1 MTETQQPTHTPH
13 NIYIGY
19 NFSVRLTRT
28 FKLSNMIQ
36 HDVFNGV
43 VHNDFET
50 FKNLG
55 KMTLSLSAQKIKDM
69 PNAGGDSVAS
79 EVLSYEVLHKC
90 FGAKLLK
97 VSTCILMT
105 TCQMTFQKL
114 CICMQKLKHV
124 ILFVQNF

>member
-1 MTETQQPTHTPH
+1 
-13 NIYIGY
+13 
-19 NFSVRLTRT
+19 
-28 FKLSNMIQ
+28 MIQ

-43 VHNDFET
+43 VHNDFEA

-105 TCQMTFQKL
+105 MSNDVSEAVHLYAKIKACN
-114 CICMQKLKHV
+114 V
-124 ILFVQNF
+124 IRSKFLVSSRHFFLGKTEIHFIE